1 MFTTQDLWA
10 SYQGVRER
18 STTHKLQPKTF
29 SSLAHGIDS
38 VKEQD
43 EVWVISEKTKKEKV
57 EFSKLKFI
65 RDFRVH
71 SNFSVVLYL
80 ERQLDDVV
88 NFSTNPKEFSV
99 FGIDPTFNIFNDN
112 ISLTITTYRNLK
124 LENPST
130 EQALV
135 FLGPLLMLLKKDGK
149 PILDLQIV

>member
-1 MFTTQDLWA
+1 M
-10 SYQGVRER
+10 
-18 STTHKLQPKTF
+18 
-29 SSLAHGIDS
+29 
-38 VKEQD
+38 
-43 EVWVISEKTKKEKV
+43 WVISEKTKKEEV

-65 RDFRVH
+65 RDFRAH

-135 FLGPLLMLLKKDGK
+135 FLGPLLMLQKKDGK